1 MSEIKE
7 TRKVLG
13 RGISS
18 LIPGAKSKP
27 ATPAQAPVVSTAA
40 TVVPTPTIIAS
51 VPAPTTDN
59 RANEKSLFVEID
71 RIRMNPRQP
80 RKTFEEK
87 ALNDLIQSVKEK
99 GVLQPLLV
107 CRKGMHYELIA
118 GERRYRASKE
128 AGLKVVPVRILE
140 TNDQEQLEIALI
152 ENLIRSDLNPIE
164 EAKGYEKL
172 QKEFN
177 LTHEQISQKVSKDRT
192 TVTNALRLLKLPLVV
207 QQELQRGN
215 LSMGHARAL
224 LSLEKE
230 HAQLELVREI
240 LATGLSVRQTE
251 KRVSQL
257 NAPKKPTLVAKREN
271 PNVAFVRE
279 EIQRKLGPKVEIK
292 EKSAGKGEI
301 RIQYFSNVDL
311 TRIVDLLK
319 NI

>member
-1 MSEIKE
+1 MTEIKE

-18 LIPGAKSKP
+18 LIPSKKP
-27 ATPAQAPVVSTAA
+27 AVVEMPAVTAPTAVPQAA
-40 TVVPTPTIIAS
+40 TSEA
-51 VPAPTTDN
+51 TTRN
-59 RANEKSLFVEID
+59 NEKSLFVEID

-87 ALNDLIQSVKEK
+87 ALTDLIQSVKEK

-140 TNDQEQLEIALI
+140 ATDQEQLEIALI

-172 QKEFN
+172 QKEFA

-207 QQELQRGN
+207 QQELQRGT

-224 LSLEKE
+224 LSLTQE

-240 LATGLSVRQTE
+240 LSNGLSVRQTE
-251 KRVSQL
+251 KRVHQL
-257 NAPKKPTLVAKREN
+257 SAPQKPTLVTKREN
-271 PNVAFVRE
+271 PNVQSVRE
-279 EIQRKLGPKVEIK
+279 EIQRKLGTKVEIK
-292 EKSAGKGEI
+292 EKANNKGEI
-301 RIQYFSNVDL
+301 RIQYFNAGDL

>member
-1 MSEIKE
+1 MTEIKE

-18 LIPGAKSKP
+18 LIPSKP
-27 ATPAQAPVVSTAA
+27 KIVETPATTSA
-40 TVVPTPTIIAS
+40 TNAS
-51 VPAPTTDN
+51 PSGATTD
-59 RANEKSLFVEID
+59 RVNEKSLFVEID

-80 RKTFEEK
+80 RKIFEEK
-87 ALNDLIQSVKEK
+87 ALADLVQSIKEK

-107 CRKGMHYELIA
+107 CRKGIHYELIA

-128 AGLKVVPVRILE
+128 AGLRVVPVRILE

-152 ENLIRSDLNPIE
+152 ENLIRADLNPIE

-177 LTHEQISQKVSKDRT
+177 LTHDQISQRVSKDRT

-230 HAQLELVREI
+230 HTQLELVHEI
-240 LATGLSVRQTE
+240 LTSGLSVRQTE
-251 KRVSQL
+251 KRVRQL
-257 NAPKKPTLVAKREN
+257 SAPKKPVLVTQREN
-271 PNVAFVRE
+271 PNVVFVRE
-279 EIQRKLGPKVEIK
+279 EMQRKLGTKVEIREKQGKK
-292 EKSAGKGEI
+292 EKFVFNISI
-301 RIQYFSNVDL
+301 
-311 TRIVDLLK
+311 LL
-319 NI
+319 I

>member
-18 LIPGAKSKP
+18 LIPSAKPKAIVETSP
-27 ATPAQAPVVSTAA
+27 AAQTQTATSAAPAADS
-40 TVVPTPTIIAS
+40 
-51 VPAPTTDN
+51 

-80 RKTFEEK
+80 RKIFEEN
-87 ALNDLIQSVKEK
+87 ALVDLVNSVKEK

-118 GERRYRASKE
+118 GERRYRAAKS

-140 TNDQEQLEIALI
+140 ANDQEQLEIAMI
-152 ENLIRSDLNPIE
+152 ENLIRSDLNPVE

-172 QKEFN
+172 QKEFAM
-177 LTHEQISQKVSKDRT
+177 THEQISQKVSKDRT
-192 TVTNALRLLKLPLVV
+192 TITNALRLLKLPLVV
-207 QQELQRGN
+207 QQELQRGT

-224 LSLEKE
+224 LSLENE
-230 HAQLELVREI
+230 RAQLELVRDI
-240 LATGLSVRQTE
+240 LANGLSVRQTE
-251 KRVSQL
+251 KRVQQL
-257 NAPKKPTLVAKREN
+257 VAPKKPVLVAKREN

-279 EIQRKLGPKVEIK
+279 EMQRKLGTKVEIH
-292 EKSAGKGEI
+292 EKSNHKGEI
-301 RIQYFSNVDL
+301 RIQYFNPADL
-311 TRIVDLLK
+311 NRIVELFK
-319 NI
+319 NL

>member
-7 TRKVLG
+7 TRKALG

-18 LIPGAKSKP
+18 LIPGPKSKP
-27 ATPAQAPVVSTAA
+27 TVTAAPAVTTAA
-40 TVVPTPTIIAS
+40 TAVP
-51 VPAPTTDN
+51 VPAAAPATDN
-59 RANEKSLFVEID
+59 RSNEKSLFVEID

-87 ALNDLIQSVKEK
+87 ALADLVESVKEK

-107 CRKGMHYELIA
+107 CRKGLHYELIA

-128 AGLKVVPVRILE
+128 AGLKLVPVRILE
-140 TNDQEQLEIALI
+140 ANDQEQLEIALI

-230 HAQLELVREI
+230 HVQLELVREI
-240 LATGLSVRQTE
+240 LANGLSVRATE
-251 KRVSQL
+251 RRVSQL
-257 NAPKKPTLVAKREN
+257 SKPAKPTLVAKREN

-279 EIQRKLGPKVEIK
+279 EIQRKLGTKVEIK
-292 EKSAGKGEI
+292 EKAAGKGEI
-301 RIQYFSNVDL
+301 RIQYFSNTDL
-311 TRIVDLLK
+311 TRLVDLLK

>member
-1 MSEIKE
+1 MSENKE
-7 TRKVLG
+7 TRRVLG

-27 ATPAQAPVVSTAA
+27 ADIATPVPASTTAA
-40 TVVPTPTIIAS
+40 TTS
-51 VPAPTTDN
+51 VTTTDS

-71 RIRMNPRQP
+71 RIRVNPRQP

-87 ALNDLIQSVKEK
+87 ALADLVDSVKEK

-118 GERRYRASKE
+118 GERRFRAAKE
-128 AGLKVVPVRILE
+128 AGLRVVPVRILE
-140 TNDQEQLEIALI
+140 TNEQEQLEIALI

-177 LTHEQISQKVSKDRT
+177 LTHEEISKKVSKDRT
-192 TVTNALRLLKLPLVV
+192 TVTNALRLLKLPLVI

-230 HAQLELVREI
+230 HTQLELVREI
-240 LATGLSVRQTE
+240 LGTGLSVRQTE
-251 KRVSQL
+251 KRVLELSK
-257 NAPKKPTLVAKREN
+257 PKQPTLLVKKEN
-271 PNVAFVRE
+271 PNVTFVRE
-279 EIQRKLGPKVEIK
+279 EMQRKLGTKVEIK
-292 EKSAGKGEI
+292 EKGNNKGEI
-301 RIQYFSNVDL
+301 RIQYFTAADL
-311 TRIVDLLK
+311 NRIVTLFRNL
-319 NI
+319 

>member
-18 LIPGAKSKP
+18 LIPSKP
-27 ATPAQAPVVSTAA
+27 KTIETPA
-40 TVVPTPTIIAS
+40 TVQTPTAD
-51 VPAPTTDN
+51 P
-59 RANEKSLFVEID
+59 RANAIRSDGLANDRSLFVEID

-80 RKTFEEK
+80 RKVFEES
-87 ALNDLIQSVKEK
+87 AQTDLVNSVKEK

-118 GERRYRASKE
+118 GERRYRAAKI

-140 TNDQEQLEIALI
+140 ATDQEQLEIALI
-152 ENLIRSDLNPIE
+152 ENLIRSDLNPVE

-172 QKEFN
+172 QKEFA

-192 TVTNALRLLKLPLVV
+192 TITNALRLLKLPLVV
-207 QQELQRGN
+207 QQELQRGT

-224 LSLEKE
+224 ISLEKE

-240 LATGLSVRQTE
+240 LANGLSVRQTE
-251 KRVSQL
+251 KRVQQL
-257 NAPKKPTLVAKREN
+257 SAPKKPVLVAQREN

-279 EIQRKLGPKVEIK
+279 EIQRKLGTKVEIL
-292 EKSAGKGEI
+292 EKSNHKGEI
-301 RIQYFSNVDL
+301 RIQYFNPADL
-311 TRIVDLLK
+311 NRIVDLFKKL
-319 NI
+319 

>member
-1 MSEIKE
+1 MSEVKE

-18 LIPGAKSKP
+18 LIPSKP
-27 ATPAQAPVVSTAA
+27 KAPVEQQ
-40 TVVPTPTIIAS
+40 PTPVIPST
-51 VPAPTTDN
+51 VPATDQ

-80 RKTFEEK
+80 RKVFEEN
-87 ALNDLIQSVKEK
+87 ALNDLIGSVKEK

-118 GERRYRASKE
+118 GERRYRAAKT

-152 ENLIRSDLNPIE
+152 ENLIRSDLNPVE

-240 LATGLSVRQTE
+240 LANGLSVRQTE
-251 KRVSQL
+251 KRVHQL
-257 NAPKKPTLVAKREN
+257 SAPKKPVLVAKREN
-271 PNVAFVRE
+271 PNVTFVRE
-279 EIQRKLGPKVEIK
+279 EMQRKLGTKVEII
-292 EKSAGKGEI
+292 EKANHKGEI
-301 RIQYFSNVDL
+301 RIQFFNSADL
-311 TRIVDLLK
+311 NRIVDLFKRL
-319 NI
+319 

>member
-1 MSEIKE
+1 MSENKE
-7 TRKVLG
+7 VRRLG

-18 LIPGAKSKP
+18 LIPGAKTKP
-27 ATPAQAPVVSTAA
+27 AIPVTQTQVA
-40 TVVPTPTIIAS
+40 
-51 VPAPTTDN
+51 APTTTTTTNAAVDH

-87 ALNDLIQSVKEK
+87 ALADLVQSVKEK

-118 GERRYRASKE
+118 GERRYRASKD

-140 TNDQEQLEIALI
+140 ANDQEQLEIALI

-215 LSMGHARAL
+215 LSMGHARSL

-240 LATGLSVRQTE
+240 LANGLSVRQTE
-251 KRVSQL
+251 KRVAQL

-271 PNVAFVRE
+271 PNMAFVRE
-279 EIQRKLGPKVEIK
+279 EMQRKLGTKVEIV
-292 EKSAGKGEI
+292 EKAGQKGEI
-301 RIQYFSNVDL
+301 RIQYFNPGDL
-311 TRIVDLLK
+311 TRIISLFRNL
-319 NI
+319 